1 MVASQGVH
9 TPLCSEC
16 CGDQEA
22 TARPPVPQQLQR
34 GAANRPPPCRF
45 PTPTALR
52 TRCVASR
59 LQGPME
65 ILDIPA
71 AFVGKLIGKA
81 GETIRNLQLSTD
93 TRIQVDH
100 ACEGET
106 KRVTITGINP

>member
-1 MVASQGVH
+1 
-9 TPLCSEC
+9 
-16 CGDQEA
+16 
-22 TARPPVPQQLQR
+22 
-34 GAANRPPPCRF
+34 
-45 PTPTALR
+45 
-52 TRCVASR
+52 
-59 LQGPME
+59 ME